1 MTKQG
6 IDVSHWQGDID
17 WNAVK
22 EDGVEFAILKAGGSD
37 AGFYEDSKF
46 RENYEA
52 AKAAGIDVGAYYFV
66 GKYCKSYEDGVADAM
81 RFIAMISDLQF
92 EYPLYIDFEA
102 PDSSDV
108 EGNTEACIGF
118 CQTMEDNGYFAGI
131 YASEISGFHDRLDD
145 SQLQS
150 YSHWV
155 ARYGDRPSTIPE
167 EVFGIWQY
175 SSEGSVAGIDGNVDM
190 DISYVDFPS
199 IIKNAGL
206 NGFAAWQP
214 EPEPE
219 PTEAPVEL
227 TLEERVSALEEKIN
241 IILDSIVDK

>member
-1 MTKQG
+1 MTRQG
-6 IDVSHWQGDID
+6 VDVSHWQGDID
-17 WNAVK
+17 WAQVK
-22 EDGVEFAILKAGGSD
+22 ASGIDFVIVKAGGSD

-46 RENYEA
+46 RANYKA
-52 AKAAGIDVGAYYFV
+52 AKAAGINVGAYYFV

-81 RFIAMISDLQF
+81 RFIAMISGLQF
-92 EYPLYIDFEA
+92 EYPVYIDFEA
-102 PDSSDV
+102 PDASDV

-145 SQLQS
+145 SKLQS

-155 ARYGDRPSTIPE
+155 ARYGKRPSTIHE
-167 EVFGIWQY
+167 NVFGIWQY
-175 SSEGSVAGIDGNVDM
+175 SSKGSVAGISGNVDM

-199 IIKNAGL
+199 IIKKAGL
-206 NGFAAWQP
+206 NGFTKPHTDNKPA
-214 EPEPE
+214 
-219 PTEAPVEL
+219 APVEL
-227 TLEERVSALEEKIN
+227 TLEERVARLEEKIN

>member
-1 MTKQG
+1 MTRQG
-6 IDVSHWQGDID
+6 VDVSHWQGDID
-17 WNAVK
+17 WEQVK
-22 EDGVEFAILKAGGSD
+22 ASGIDFVIVKAGGSD

-52 AKAAGIDVGAYYFV
+52 AKAVGVDVGAYYFV

-81 RFIAMISDLQF
+81 RFIAMISGLQF
-92 EYPLYIDFEA
+92 EYPVYIDFEA
-102 PDSSDV
+102 PDASDK

-118 CQTMEDNGYFAGI
+118 CKTMEDNDYFAGI

-145 SQLQS
+145 SKLQS

-155 ARYGDRPSTIPE
+155 ARYGKRPSTIPE
-167 EVFGIWQY
+167 KVFGIWQY
-175 SSEGSVAGIDGNVDM
+175 SSKGSVAGISGNVDM
-190 DISYVDFPS
+190 DISYVDFTS

-206 NGFAAWQP
+206 NGFTKPQ
-214 EPEPE
+214 
-219 PTEAPVEL
+219 TENKPAVPVEL
-227 TLEERVSALEEKIN
+227 TLEERVAALEEKIN

>member
-1 MTKQG
+1 MTRQG
-6 IDVSHWQGDID
+6 VDVSHWQGDID
-17 WNAVK
+17 WAQVK
-22 EDGVEFAILKAGGSD
+22 ASGIDFVIVKAGGSD

-46 RENYEA
+46 RANYKA
-52 AKAAGIDVGAYYFV
+52 AKAAGINVGAYYFV

-81 RFIAMISDLQF
+81 RFIAMISGLQF
-92 EYPLYIDFEA
+92 EYPVYIDFEA
-102 PDSSDV
+102 PDASDV

-145 SQLQS
+145 SKLQS

-155 ARYGDRPSTIPE
+155 ARYGKRPSTIPE
-167 EVFGIWQY
+167 NVFGIWQY
-175 SSEGSVAGIDGNVDM
+175 SSKGSVAGISGNVDM

-199 IIKNAGL
+199 IIKKAGL
-206 NGFAAWQP
+206 NGFTKPHTDNKPA
-214 EPEPE
+214 
-219 PTEAPVEL
+219 APVEL
-227 TLEERVSALEEKIN
+227 TLEERVARLEEKIN